1 MQFHLFSQPGDAILD
16 DTHFFH
22 PAALGQQVDLADVG
36 LNAGH
41 QQIQHFISDQV
52 DGVFSLRECQH
63 RQPAK
68 QFFRVDKGAR
78 RFTGNDPVDFISGRR
93 D

>member
-1 MQFHLFSQPGDAILD
+1 MQVHLFSQPGDAILD

-41 QQIQHFISDQV
+41 Q
-52 DGVFSLRECQH
+52 
-63 RQPAK
+63 
-68 QFFRVDKGAR
+68 
-78 RFTGNDPVDFISGRR
+78 
-93 D
+93 